1 MDRSLTSSAPRYW
14 TTDPFRSL
22 GKAVQEGPALPILVA
37 ILVLIAWEV
46 STWLFAIPEFILPPP
61 SAIWNAGLSQPPS
74 IWAGHIWATLQVV
87 LLGLGISIVMGGC
100 LAVALAL
107 SRNVDR
113 ALMPLLI
120 MIQSTPIVALAPILI
135 VSLGAGSAAR
145 TVIVVLITF
154 FPLVIGIATGI
165 RATPPEVIELSRSL
179 HASTSRRLWQVQIPF
194 ALPHAFA
201 ALKVAVTLA
210 VIGAVVAEFVAADAG
225 LGYAIK
231 LATSYFRMPQ
241 AFFALG
247 LLIAISLLLFGAV
260 TWLQRRFFGWTCS
273 SQSRW

>member
-1 MDRSLTSSAPRYW
+1 MDRLLTSFAPRCW
-14 TTDPFRSL
+14 RTERFAPLARAFSD
-22 GKAVQEGPALPILVA
+22 GPALPILVA
-37 ILVLIAWEV
+37 LAVLIAWEM
-46 STWLFAIPEFILPPP
+46 SAWMFSIPAFILPAP
-61 SAIWNAGLSQPPS
+61 SVIWAAGLSQPPM

-87 LLGLGISIVMGGC
+87 LFGLGISIAMGGC
-100 LAVALAL
+100 LAIALAL
-107 SRNVDR
+107 SRTVDR
-113 ALMPLLI
+113 ALMPFLI

-135 VSLGAGSAAR
+135 VSLGAGNAAR

-165 RATPPEVIELSRSL
+165 RATPPEVLELSRSL
-179 HASTSRRLWQVQIPF
+179 HASASRRLWQVQIPF

-247 LLIAISLLLFGAV
+247 LLIAISLMLFGVV
-260 TWLQRRFFGWTCS
+260 TWLQRRFFAWTCAG
-273 SQSRW
+273 